1 MTKKLLYFVLILPF
15 IMSCSGKQAPKETLA
30 VDTIP
35 MMVMQIQKCSRLYTA
50 EVRVHKIVT
59 HDDTKKLEGKI
70 LQKSFSI
77 DLPLGERKVAIPMD
91 ATVKAYVDFDGF
103 SANNVH
109 RNGRKIEITLPDPKV
124 TLTGTRINHD
134 DVKQYVAMLRSNF
147 TDAELTSYERQGRE
161 AIIKDI
167 PQMGIIETARESAA
181 RILVPMIVQMGYK
194 EEDITIRFR
203 KKFTWKDIPEI
214 LEKTVNEHGI

>member
-134 DVKQYVAMLRSNF
+134 DVKQYVAML
-147 TDAELTSYERQGRE
+147 LTSYERQGRE

-167 PQMGIIETARESAA
+167 PQMGIIATARESAA

-194 EEDITIRFR
+194 EEDITISFR
-203 KKFTWKDIPEI
+203 KKFTWQDIPEI
-214 LEKTVNEHGI
+214 LEKTTNEHGK

>member
-134 DVKQYVAMLRSNF
+134 DVKCSHAAQQFYRCRTYLLR
-147 TDAELTSYERQGRE
+147 
-161 AIIKDI
+161 
-167 PQMGIIETARESAA
+167 TAGA
-181 RILVPMIVQMGYK
+181 RGNHKRHTADGYYR
-194 EEDITIRFR
+194 DCS
-203 KKFTWKDIPEI
+203 
-214 LEKTVNEHGI
+214 